1 MKDEA
6 RRVEDYHHDLISLRL
21 KNVKSQRMDNL
32 ISVRLKNVE
41 IQRMNNLIS
50 LRLKNVKSQRMDNTF
65 NRFLVFTHLEKVVYL
80 Q

>member
-32 ISVRLKNVE
+32 ISLRLKNVE
-41 IQRMNNLIS
+41 IQRM
-50 LRLKNVKSQRMDNTF
+50 DNSF

>member
-21 KNVKSQRMDNL
+21 KNVKSQRMDN
-32 ISVRLKNVE
+32 S
-41 IQRMNNLIS
+41 
-50 LRLKNVKSQRMDNTF
+50 F
-65 NRFLVFTHLEKVVYL
+65 NRFLAFTHLEKVVYL

>member
-32 ISVRLKNVE
+32 ISVRLKNV
-41 IQRMNNLIS
+41 
-50 LRLKNVKSQRMDNTF
+50 KSQRMDNSF

>member
-21 KNVKSQRMDNL
+21 KNVKSQRID
-32 ISVRLKNVE
+32 
-41 IQRMNNLIS
+41 NLIS
-50 LRLKNVKSQRMDNTF
+50 LRLKNVKSQRMDNSF
-65 NRFLVFTHLEKVVYL
+65 NRFLAFTHLEKVVYL

>member
-6 RRVEDYHHDLISLRL
+6 RRVEDYHHDLISL
-21 KNVKSQRMDNL
+21 
-32 ISVRLKNVE
+32 RLKNVE

-50 LRLKNVKSQRMDNTF
+50 LRLKNVKSQRMDNSF